1 MKEFTSTVTLTFDI
15 NNHEAID
22 KNDYVRL
29 LKLQYQELY
38 NLEIKDYEITNI
50 EVTTGQYQLLYNL
63 MCDAYDRGY
72 DQRPSIDTQT
82 FDNLFDNVCNAKET
96 YLSIN
101 CKGVRQIVE
110 GKIELQETVKWD
122 I

>member
-1 MKEFTSTVTLTFDI
+1 MWLYPTITKQAKQVTFIQWHNTTISRTYSNEKGL
-15 NNHEAID
+15 
-22 KNDYVRL
+22 
-29 LKLQYQELY
+29 
-38 NLEIKDYEITNI
+38 NI

-63 MCDAYDRGY
+63 ICDAYDRGY

-110 GKIELQETVKWD
+110 GKIELQEAN
-122 I
+122 